1 MDPLSP
7 SESRAATDKAGLDLV
22 WFGQYAPHASS
33 YIPVYAIADDVPS
46 PFAVGSLH
54 AYVRRRRRGLAGSL
68 FDRYYSTVWRIF
80 VSPNTPDEMR
90 HRETARYDAVSSYWA
105 HAAVGNYA
113 ARFYVHTIGA
123 LKAAQAA
130 LEGALYTAQPALE
143 AAAAA
148 RLATGDVSGAAAL
161 VADASEAAATADV
174 AAWHALLF
182 ELIATYKDGQIVAGP
197 FGETL
202 KPLKMFYPRSWLEG
216 VGFWTA
222 GSSAADAVE
231 GAAYPAAAA
240 DGRAGASASAATS
253 AATLFSICVGV
264 LVGFAAG
271 RRTTTTRK
279 PKNDSGRPATEWKGS
294 SARQSIDVTYVVPVQ
309 AAAAG
314 SKEFSEFANER
325 TALNA

>member
-1 MDPLSP
+1 ML
-7 SESRAATDKAGLDLV
+7 
-22 WFGQYAPHASS
+22 
-33 YIPVYAIADDVPS
+33 
-46 PFAVGSLH
+46 
-54 AYVRRRRRGLAGSL
+54 RRCVTTSKQIGHL
-68 FDRYYSTVWRIF
+68 
-80 VSPNTPDEMR
+80 
-90 HRETARYDAVSSYWA
+90 ETARYDPVSSYWA

-182 ELIATYKDGQIVAGP
+182 ELIATYKDGLIVAGP

-202 KPLKMFYPRSWLEG
+202 EPLKMFYPRSWLEG
-216 VGFWTA
+216 VGFWTTD
-222 GSSAADAVE
+222 SSVE
-231 GAAYPAAAA
+231 GAAYPAAVV

-279 PKNDSGRPATEWKGS
+279 PEYDIGRPATEWKGS
-294 SARQSIDVTYVVPVQ
+294 GARQSIDVTYIMPVQ

-314 SKEFSEFANER
+314 SKEFANER